1 MILDSDCAVTLAA
14 IGGCVSFQAASH
26 SRTITATITAQE
38 AVELSRQLIKAA
50 REAWSQSQLTVDLE
64 QSEVVLIVGKSP
76 DKD

>member
-1 MILDSDCAVTLAA
+1 MILDSDCAVVLAA
-14 IGGCVSFQAASH
+14 IRGSVYFRASSPGH
-26 SRTITATITAQE
+26 TITAAITAQE
-38 AVELSRQLIKAA
+38 AVELSRHLIKAA